1 MMDLPVA
8 PGVTLCA
15 ITSVARE
22 ATLAAMRHSLGQIRF
37 EKALL
42 LSDAPPEAMAG
53 DEIEWRR
60 ITPLKSRE
68 DYSRFVLYDLAD
80 HIDTEHV
87 LVVQWDGFVRDG
99 RRWQDAFLSYDYIGA
114 VWPQFQDCMAVGN
127 GGFSL
132 RSRRLLEVTRSMPV
146 GPEPE
151 DVAICRKHR
160 HVLETVYGQRFAG
173 LEIARQFS
181 YERERSSGDEFGF
194 HGAYNLF
201 AELPGEMMT
210 RLIGSLERG
219 VLGPRESVEVLFA
232 SISRGDHVLA
242 RIALAHVRAHPG
254 LVRRLVLGA
263 RRALVGKRVTS
274 AVRPVRGQPE

>member
-42 LSDAPPEAMAG
+42 LSDAPPEPMAG

-80 HIDTEHV
+80 HIDTGHV

-114 VWPQFQDCMAVGN
+114 VWPQFQDGMAVGN

-132 RSRRLLEVTRSMPV
+132 RSRRLLEVTRYMPV

-160 HVLETVYGQRFAG
+160 HVLETVYGQRFAE

-181 YERERSSGDEFGF
+181 YERQRSRGDEFGF

-201 AELPGEMMT
+201 AELPGETMT
-210 RLIGSLERG
+210 RLIGSLEPG
-219 VLGPRESVEVLFA
+219 ALGARESVELMF
-232 SISRGDHVLA
+232 LA
-242 RIALAHVRAHPG
+242 LGKRNLGLACIALAQAKAHPQ
-254 LVRRLVLGA
+254 VA
-263 RRALVGKRVTS
+263 RRIFLDLRNLIRKGSVA
-274 AVRPVRGQPE
+274 P